1 MSKTKELPPVIGLVG
16 GVAAGKSL
24 VAAQFAQLGCAVVD
38 ADLIAHELLR
48 KPAIRRAIKKRFGD
62 AVMGASGEV
71 NRQALAARAFARRE
85 DLRALEAIVH
95 PETCRRIEAA
105 VAKSRRPVRAGVL
118 ARGRAAAVILDA
130 PLILEK
136 GLDKRC
142 DYLVY
147 IRVPDK
153 IRRQRAGRK
162 RGWAASEVARREAS
176 QISLKT
182 KQKRA
187 DYIIDNSTS
196 PEHTFEQV
204 RTILSH
210 MVK

>member
-1 MSKTKELPPVIGLVG
+1 VVLAMPERTTRKASLVVGLLG
-16 GVAAGKSL
+16 GIASGKSL

-38 ADLIAHELLR
+38 ADAIVHELLR
-48 KPAIRRAIKKRFGD
+48 KPAIRRAIRERFGD
-62 AVMGASGEV
+62 AVMDASGEV
-71 NRQALAARAFARRE
+71 DRRALAERVFSSRE
-85 DLRALEAIVH
+85 DLQALDGIVH

-105 VAKSRRPVRAGVL
+105 VAKAR
-118 ARGRAAAVILDA
+118 RGRAAAVILDA

-136 GLDKRC
+136 GLDNLC

-147 IRVPDK
+147 IRVPDEV
-153 IRRQRAGRK
+153 RRRRAARN

-187 DYIIDNSTS
+187 DYVIDNRTS